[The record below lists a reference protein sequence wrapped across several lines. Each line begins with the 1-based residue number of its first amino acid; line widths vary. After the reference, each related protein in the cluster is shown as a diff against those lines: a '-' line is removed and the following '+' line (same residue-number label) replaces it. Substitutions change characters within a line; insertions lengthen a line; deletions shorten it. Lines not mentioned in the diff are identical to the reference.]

1 MRRATFIVLITIVA
15 IANPL
20 SSPVCAASRVMTLLD
35 TNNDGSIDMDEAI
48 AAARAFLA
56 GHQLDEKKYHKLIAK
71 WFKAADLNGDGR
83 IDERELHAPEGRF
96 FSRLLGL

>member
-1 MRRATFIVLITIVA
+1 MRRATFIVLTIIVA